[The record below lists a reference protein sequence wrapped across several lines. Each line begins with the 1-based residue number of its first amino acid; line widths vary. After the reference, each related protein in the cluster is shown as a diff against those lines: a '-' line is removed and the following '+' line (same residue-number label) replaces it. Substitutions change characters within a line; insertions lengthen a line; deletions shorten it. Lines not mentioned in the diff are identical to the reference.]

1 MDKPP
6 QRRIKYLRADDEFPP
21 LEDSRHDGLLAAGGN
36 LGTSRLLKAYSS
48 GIFPW
53 FDEWSPILWYSP
65 LVRCIFEPSG
75 FKTSKSLRQRIRN
88 GGFTVS
94 FDTDFESVINQ
105 CAHIHEVQSEGTWIV
120 PKMIE
125 AYKALHNQGYAHSVE
140 VWHRRELV
148 GGLYGVSL
156 GKAFFGESMFHR
168 KTDASKVA
176 LHYLCKTLSRE
187 GFQFIDAQMETNH
200 LLSLGAYLI
209 DRKQYIAKLQGALQH
224 ETLKDS
230 WKNLLIND

>member
-6 QRRIKYLRADDEFPP
+6 QRRIKYLRADDEFPL
-21 LEDSRHDGLLAAGGN
+21 LEESRNDGLLAAGGN

-75 FKTSKSLRQRIRN
+75 FKTSKSLKQRIQN
-88 GGFTVS
+88 GGFTLS
-94 FDTDFESVINQ
+94 FDADFESVINH
-105 CAHIHEVQSEGTWIV
+105 CAHTHEAQSDGTWIV

-140 VWHRRELV
+140 VWHQHKLV

-156 GKAFFGESMFHR
+156 GKAFFGESMFHL

-176 LHYLCKTLSRE
+176 LHYLCKTLYRE
-187 GFQFIDAQMETNH
+187 DFHFIDAQMETNH
-200 LLSLGAYLI
+200 LLSLGANLV
-209 DRKQYIAKLQGALQH
+209 DRKQYITKLQGALQH
-224 ETLKDS
+224 ETLRGS
-230 WKNLLIND
+230 WKNLLMND